1 MELCLSLER
10 KLLSEQIKPTD
21 DTPHVI
27 SFLSE
32 AARILCATSSDI
44 AIWSCS
50 MEGGDPSET
59 F

>member
-10 KLLSEQIKPTD
+10 KLLSEQIKPSD

-27 SFLSE
+27 SFPSE
-32 AARILCATSSDI
+32 SARILCASSSDI

-50 MEGGDPSET
+50 MGGDPSET